1 MRILVDVRHLT
12 QLNPAGVGGYTQH
25 LLRALFAIDQ
35 KNEYVLFSTGNR
47 VPTFAKEWTQQTHPR
62 VSTLHLSIPNKLV
75 NLRSFFLKHPTINW
89 RSKEPIDL
97 IFLPNLNITTL
108 PEDIPTV
115 LTIHDLSWISHPEF
129 YSKKM
134 QLWHKATR
142 PQELVAKSKKIIVPS
157 SCTQQDLERHFQT
170 AAGKT
175 HVIAHGVA
183 PQFSSRMQS
192 SDHGIRS
199 RLKLPKRFVLFV
211 GTIEPRKNLL
221 ALIEGIKQYRESTH
235 DDLHLV
241 IVGSWGWRSH
251 ALHRRLWR
259 KDVSEWIHHKGY
271 LQSQE
276 LPAVYRCAVSTVFP
290 SIYEGFG
297 LPILESFA
305 SGIPVITSHTSS
317 LPEVGAN
324 ACLYIDPYN
333 SRDITEAL
341 RGLLG
346 SSTLQKQLAE
356 RGLDRAKQ
364 FSWERTALETL
375 KVFNNIGP
383 SSDPHH
389 F

>member
-12 QLNPAGVGGYTQH
+12 QPNPAGVGGYTQN
-25 LLRALFAIDQ
+25 LLQALFAIDQ
-35 KNEYVLFSTGNR
+35 KNEYVLFSTGTHT
-47 VPTFAKEWTQQTHPR
+47 PAFTKQWTQDAYPR
-62 VSTLHLSIPNKLV
+62 MSTLHLSIPNKLV
-75 NLRSFFLKHPTINW
+75 NLRTFFLQHPTINW
-89 RSKEPIDL
+89 HSKEAIDL

-115 LTIHDLSWISHPEF
+115 LTIHDLSWLSHPEF

-157 SCTQQDLERHFQT
+157 SSTQHDLERLFQT
-170 AAGKT
+170 AIGKT
-175 HVIAHGVA
+175 QTIPHGVST
-183 PQFSSRMQS
+183 QFNSKMQS
-192 SDHGIRS
+192 TDHGIRS

-251 ALHRRLWR
+251 AVARRLWR
-259 KDVSEWIHHKGY
+259 KDVAHWVHHKGY
-271 LQSQE
+271 LKSQE
-276 LPAVYRCAVSTVFP
+276 FRVVYRCAVSTVFP

-297 LPILESFA
+297 LPILESLA
-305 SGIPVITSHTSS
+305 SGVPVITSHTSS
-317 LPEVGAN
+317 LPEVGGS

-346 SSTLQKQLAE
+346 SSTLQKQLIE
-356 RGLDRAKQ
+356 RGLERVKQ
-364 FSWERTALETL
+364 FSWEKTATETL
-375 KVFNNIGP
+375 KVFNNITT
-383 SSDPHH
+383 
-389 F
+389 

>member
-1 MRILVDVRHLT
+1 MRILVDVRHLS
-12 QLNPAGVGGYTQH
+12 QAHPAGVGGYTQH
-25 LLRALFAIDQ
+25 LLRALFSIDQ
-35 KNEYVLFSTGNR
+35 ENEYVLFSTGR
-47 VPTFAKEWTQQTHPR
+47 HTPAFDKEWTQDTHPR
-62 VSTLHLSIPNKLV
+62 VSKLHISIPNKLV
-75 NLRSFFLKHPTINW
+75 NLRTFFLQHPTINW
-89 RSKEPIDL
+89 HSREPIDL

-115 LTIHDLSWISHPEF
+115 LTIHDLSWMSHPEF

-134 QLWHKATR
+134 QLWHKAAR

-157 SCTQQDLERHFQT
+157 SSTQRDLEQRFQT
-170 AAGKT
+170 SIGKIQT
-175 HVIAHGVA
+175 IPHGVST
-183 PQFSSRMQS
+183 QFSAKMQS

-251 ALHRRLWR
+251 PVRRRLWK
-259 KDVSEWIHHKGY
+259 KDVTHWVHHQGY

-276 LPAVYRCAVSTVFP
+276 LSAVYRCALSTIFP

-297 LPILESFA
+297 LPVLESFA

-317 LPEVGAN
+317 LPEVGGN

-346 SSTLQKQLAE
+346 SSTLQKQLTE
-356 RGLDRAKQ
+356 RGLERVKQ
-364 FSWERTALETL
+364 FSWEKTAKETQE
-375 KVFNNIGP
+375 VFNNITT
-383 SSDPHH
+383 
-389 F
+389 